1 MKEPKEKPLLWVNS
15 DQSEF
20 YLSNFDKH
28 EYSFLDDLKISGIN
42 TVVTIYPN
50 GSYGDSYSILDPRQ
64 SPANCPFNDLI
75 GRSYTQPLQLQE
87 ILPFD
92 YCEYDVI
99 LTNGLGVRK
108 VLGDDVLLQNSSA
121 LHNLKLVMQQ
131 LKVIVRTKNMKPCR
145 LYLLD
150 DKRLIPTQFAP
161 KNIVDF
167 VLRRP
172 EIFGYV

>member
-1 MKEPKEKPLLWVNS
+1 MNTKEKPLIWVND

-20 YLSNFDKH
+20 YLSHFDLN
-28 EYSFLDDLKISGIN
+28 EYSFLEDLKISSIN
-42 TVVTIYPN
+42 TVVTIYPD

-64 SPANCPFNDLI
+64 SLANCPFNDLI
-75 GRSYTQPLQLQE
+75 GRSYTQPLQLQL
-87 ILPFD
+87 ILPF
-92 YCEYDVI
+92 YYAEYDVK

-121 LHNLKLVMQQ
+121 LHNFKLVMQQ
-131 LKVIVRTKNMKPCR
+131 LKVIVRTKNMQSNR
-145 LYLLD
+145 LYMLD
-150 DKRLIPTQFAP
+150 NKRLIPTQFSP